1 MYNYLPPREGPR
13 YVLDQ
18 CALPVPRQGPT
29 QGVHS
34 MRLAYKVAIITGSA
48 GGMGK
53 LAAEVFARE
62 GASVV
67 VTDIAAKE
75 GEETARAIR
84 EAGGKAI
91 FVKANVTN
99 EDEVKYMVNATID
112 AFGRVDILYNNA
124 GIMPEED
131 GSVTDVSEVT
141 WDKVM
146 DVNLKSAFLC
156 SKYTIPHMLKQGK
169 GSIINIASFV
179 AFMGCTV
186 PQDAYTASKGG
197 MLSLTKSF
205 AVQYGK
211 NGIRCNAICPGPIET
226 PLLRY
231 LWTSEEARNLRLNRI
246 PLGRFGEA
254 KDVVYMALYLASDES
269 SWTTG
274 AWLIV
279 DGGISSN
286 YF

>member
-1 MYNYLPPREGPR
+1 
-13 YVLDQ
+13 
-18 CALPVPRQGPT
+18 
-29 QGVHS
+29 
-34 MRLAYKVAIITGSA
+34 MRLSNKVAIITGSA
-48 GGMGK
+48 SGMGQA
-53 LAAEVFARE
+53 AAELFARE

-67 VTDIAAKE
+67 VTDISAE
-75 GEETARAIR
+75 MGETTVRSIR
-84 EAGGKAI
+84 DAGGTAI
-91 FVKANVTN
+91 FVKANVAD
-99 EDEVKYMVNATID
+99 EDEVRHMVSMAVD
-112 AFGRVDILYNNA
+112 SFGRVDVLYNNA
-124 GIMPEED
+124 GIMPSDD
-131 GSVTDVSEVT
+131 GSVTDLAETT
-141 WDKVM
+141 WDRIL

-156 SKYTIPHMLKQGK
+156 SKYVIPHMMKQEK

-197 MLSLTKSF
+197 MLALTKSF
-205 AVQYGK
+205 AVQYGRY
-211 NGIRCNAICPGPIET
+211 GIRSNAICPGPIET
-226 PLLRY
+226 PLLRG

-246 PLGRFGEA
+246 PLGRFGEPN
-254 KDVVYMALYLASDES
+254 DIIYMALYLASDES

>member
-1 MYNYLPPREGPR
+1 
-13 YVLDQ
+13 
-18 CALPVPRQGPT
+18 
-29 QGVHS
+29 
-34 MRLAYKVAIITGSA
+34 MRLSNKVAIITGS
-48 GGMGK
+48 GSGMGQT
-53 LAAEVFARE
+53 AAELFARE

-67 VTDIAAKE
+67 VTDISAE
-75 GEETARAIR
+75 MGEATVRSIR
-84 EAGGKAI
+84 NAGGRAI
-91 FVKANVTN
+91 FVKANVAD
-99 EDEVKYMVNATID
+99 EDEVKHMVNTAID
-112 AFGRVDILYNNA
+112 AFGRVDVLYNNA
-124 GIMPEED
+124 GIMPSDD
-131 GSVTDVSEVT
+131 GSVTDLTEAT
-141 WDKVM
+141 WDRIL

-156 SKYTIPHMLKQGK
+156 SKYTIPHMMKQGK

-205 AVQYGK
+205 AVQYGRY
-211 NGIRCNAICPGPIET
+211 GIRCNAICPGPIET
-226 PLLRY
+226 PLLRT
-231 LWTSEEARNLRLNRI
+231 LWTNEEARDLRLSRI
-246 PLGRFGEA
+246 PLGRFGEPE
-254 KDVVYMALYLASDES
+254 DIIYMALHLASDES

>member
-1 MYNYLPPREGPR
+1 
-13 YVLDQ
+13 
-18 CALPVPRQGPT
+18 
-29 QGVHS
+29 
-34 MRLAYKVAIITGSA
+34 MRLADKVAIITGAA

-75 GEETARAIR
+75 GEEAARVIR
-84 EAGGKAI
+84 DAGGKAI
-91 FVKANVTN
+91 FVRANAAN
-99 EDEVKYMVNATID
+99 EDEVEHMVNAAVD

-131 GSVTDVSEVT
+131 GSVTDVSEAT

-156 SKYTIPHMLKQGK
+156 SKYTIPHMVKQGK

-254 KDVVYMALYLASDES
+254 KDIVYMALYLASDES

>member
-1 MYNYLPPREGPR
+1 
-13 YVLDQ
+13 
-18 CALPVPRQGPT
+18 
-29 QGVHS
+29 
-34 MRLAYKVAIITGSA
+34 MRLADKVAIITGSA

-53 LAAEVFARE
+53 AAAELFAKE

-67 VTDIAAKE
+67 VTDIATRE
-75 GEETARAIR
+75 GEETAQAIR
-84 EAGGKAI
+84 DAGGTAI
-91 FVKANVTN
+91 FVKANVAK
-99 EDEVKYMVNATID
+99 EDEVKHLVHTAID
-112 AFGRVDILYNNA
+112 EFGRVDVLYNNA
-124 GIMPEED
+124 GIMPVED
-131 GSVTDVSEVT
+131 SSVIETSEAT
-141 WDKVM
+141 WDRVM
-146 DVNLKSAFLC
+146 DINLKSAFFC
-156 SKYTIPHMLKQGK
+156 AKYTVPHMIQQGK

-211 NGIRCNAICPGPIET
+211 HGIRCNAICPGPIET
-226 PLLRY
+226 PLLRN

-246 PLGRFGEA
+246 PLGRFGETN
-254 KDVVYMALYLASDES
+254 DIVYMALYLASDES
-269 SWTTG
+269 AWTTG
-274 AWLIV
+274 AWLVV